1 MDDDRIIEFERS
13 LWIGE
18 CDVYRRCVSPHSLMV
33 LPEEPFIMR
42 GEHAIA
48 AVEGT
53 PRWDNVEISDLEVER
68 VREGLIII
76 AYRADATRGAEQYE
90 AYCTSTYCTLGD
102 HDWRVIQHQQT
113 VRPSA

>member
-18 CDVYRRCVSPHSLMV
+18 GDVYHRCVSPDCLMV
-33 LPEEPFIMR
+33 LPEEPFIKR
-42 GEHAIA
+42 GEDAIS

-53 PRWDNVEISDLEVER
+53 PRWSEVEISELEVDR
-68 VREGLIII
+68 VQEGLIIV
-76 AYRADATRGAEQYE
+76 AYRAHASRGSERYE
-90 AYCTSTYCTLGD
+90 AYCTSTYCRVGE

-113 VRPSA
+113 VPATA